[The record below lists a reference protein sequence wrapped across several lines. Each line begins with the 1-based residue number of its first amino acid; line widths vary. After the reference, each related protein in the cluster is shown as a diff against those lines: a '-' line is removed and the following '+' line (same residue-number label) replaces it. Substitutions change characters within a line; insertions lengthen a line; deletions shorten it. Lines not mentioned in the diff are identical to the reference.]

1 MSRAARAVTAAD
13 IAAAARRIEGQVL
26 RTPCLRSQTLS
37 EITGAEVWLKF
48 ENFQYTAAFKE
59 RGALNR
65 LSLLDEAERRRGV
78 IAMSAGNHAQGVA
91 YHARRLGIPAVI
103 VMPAFTPI
111 VKVENTRRLGA
122 RVELVGD
129 SVEEAAA
136 HARELARLHDYV
148 LVHPYDDPAV
158 IAGQGTIAAEM
169 LDAVPEL
176 EMLVVP
182 IGGGGLI
189 AGIATASAA
198 IQPSCRV
205 IGVQAALYASV
216 YARLHG
222 LAEVPGGPTLAE
234 GIAVK
239 EPGRLTLPIIAE
251 LVPDIVLVQESAL
264 ETAVLMLLE
273 IEKTVVEGAGA
284 AGLAALLTAPAMFRG
299 QKVGLILCGGNID
312 SRLLSAVIL
321 RGLVRT
327 ERLVR
332 FRVGLP
338 DRPGSL
344 ARLAGIIAEHA
355 GNIVDVAHQRAFSQL
370 SVKQTDVDMTI
381 ETRNG
386 AHARELRE
394 ALAAE
399 GFAVRGLDEAP
410 SSGGF

>member
-1 MSRAARAVTAAD
+1 MSAVTSAD
-13 IAAAARRIEGQVL
+13 IEAAAKRIEGQVL
-26 RTPCLRSQTLS
+26 RTPCLRSLTLS

-65 LSLLDEAERRRGV
+65 LSLLDADERRRGV

-91 YHARRLGIPAVI
+91 HHARRLGIPAVI
-103 VMPAFTPI
+103 VMPAFTPV

-136 HARELARLHDYV
+136 HARALAQRRDHV
-148 LVHPYDDPAV
+148 FVHPYDDPAV
-158 IAGQGTIAAEM
+158 IAGQGTLAAEI
-169 LDAVPEL
+169 LDAVPDL
-176 EMLVVP
+176 DCLVVP

-189 AGIATASAA
+189 AGIATATAA
-198 IQPSCRV
+198 LRPRCEI
-205 IGVQAALYASV
+205 IGVQAALYPSV
-216 YARLHG
+216 YRRLRG
-222 LAEVPGGPTLAE
+222 LAEVAGGPTLAE

-239 EPGRLTLPIIAE
+239 EPGTLTLPIIAA
-251 LVPDIVLVQESAL
+251 LVRDVLLVEEWAL

-284 AGLAALLTAPAMFRG
+284 AGLAALLSAPERFRG
-299 QKVGLILCGGNID
+299 RKVGLVLCGGNID

-321 RGLVRT
+321 RGLVRS

-332 FRVGLP
+332 FRIGLP

-344 ARLAGIIAEHA
+344 ARLTALIAAGG

-370 SVKQTDVDMTI
+370 SVKQTDVDITI

-386 AHARELRE
+386 DHARALRD
-394 ALAAE
+394 ALSAE
-399 GFAVRGLDEAP
+399 GFPVRGLDDAP